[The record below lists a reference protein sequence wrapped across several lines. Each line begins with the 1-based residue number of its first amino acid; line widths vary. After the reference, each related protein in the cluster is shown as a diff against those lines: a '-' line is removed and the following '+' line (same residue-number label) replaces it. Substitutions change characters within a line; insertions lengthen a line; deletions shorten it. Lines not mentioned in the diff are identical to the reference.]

1 MISKII
7 GVKISPLKIIES
19 PNGNVFHVM
28 KNTDKEYISF
38 GEAYFSSTNP
48 NSIKGWK
55 RHKIMQLNIIVNVGS
70 IRFVIYDDRKNS
82 HTLGCFQEEVLSLEN
97 YCRLTIP
104 PMVWFAFQGTAKTKS
119 ILLNIASIP
128 HNTKEVETQPLEK
141 FNFHW

>member
-1 MISKII
+1 MKKII
-7 GVKISPLKIIES
+7 DVEVIPLKKIETL
-19 PNGNVFHVM
+19 NGNVFHAL
-28 KNTDKEYISF
+28 KNSDKEYISF
-38 GEAYFSSTNP
+38 GEAYFSSIKH

-55 RHKIMQLNIIVNVGS
+55 RHKLMQLNIIVNVGL
-70 IRFVIYDDRKNS
+70 IRFIMHDDRKNS
-82 HTLGCFQEEVLSLEN
+82 PTFGCYQEVFLSLEN

-104 PMVWFAFQGTAKTKS
+104 PMVWFAFQGMAKTES